1 VQREVT
7 EEVLGGE
14 WEFTV
19 EVSEVGWEVSAD
31 V

>member
-7 EEVLGGE
+7 EVLGGE